1 MKLTKNYLRS
11 KLHTSTLSE
20 IFEVSSFY
28 DNNQNEGIDNIEEEF
43 EPSEDHYNLMN
54 KIFLK

>member
-1 MKLTKNYLRS
+1 M
-11 KLHTSTLSE
+11 SE

-28 DNNQNEGIDNIEEEF
+28 DNNQNEDIEDIEEEF

-54 KIFLK
+54 KIF